1 MTATTPSSGGS
12 DRVRASRDGDS
23 FHYTWAARQLL
34 RLLSPSSLLQY
45 VAIEGVGDPY
55 SANELEGSE
64 IVDLAEFYGPSAEEI
79 THIKV
84 IQLKHSTLRPN
95 SSLTLGEVRKILKGF
110 AKVDPELNEKHPNST
125 ISYSII
131 TNRPIAQN
139 TKTAVETLRKDKQ
152 PPAGSPAAKL
162 KEGIEVSDQIISN
175 LCSRLELRGCEPS
188 LIPLRWTLNQEINEL
203 LADTDI
209 RALTSLIDA
218 VSSRASTQSNGPI
231 TKDTVLRALGSRRED
246 LSPAP
251 CLLENSPLID
261 RNIYHDLANR
271 ILETD
276 GVMVVAAEGGVGKS
290 SFTRKLPKLLA
301 DRADVVIYD
310 CFGKG
315 NYRNPARPRHRHR
328 DGLIQIATE
337 IAGKGLA
344 LPIIPTDGT
353 APEEYTKA
361 FVRQIKQAGDFL
373 ANRNNKNRLVIVVD
387 AADNAAI
394 AAQEKADSKSFVCD
408 LLKLEGDIPSNVHI
422 VLTCRPERLSLLGDT
437 DEIPTFNLTGFTLE
451 ETKRFISVEHPSVI
465 DADATEIHD
474 RTSGNPRVISTLFSE
489 TKSISEIM
497 ERLSSLSSDST
508 PLDNLMESRIR
519 QAFKNSGK
527 SRKKL
532 KRIAQLLALLRP
544 SIPLVILAQ
553 LANTNVSTVRS
564 FIADMGPG
572 LVIEGENVQFLDE
585 PTETY
590 FRNTYPPSP
599 KYLQKIASRLE
610 KLSSASTYAS
620 LSLPEVLWT
629 AKHYDELL
637 HLVITD
643 DALPT
648 TSSIERIQVKN
659 LRIEFGL
666 RAAVQLKR
674 NDLIAHLALQ
684 AGDAYAGKSR
694 QYEIVRDNPDLAGQY
709 MSPETLSNL
718 IAARDLPHSWPG
730 STLGAEAVLL
740 AHNPSNLS
748 AARSRTRQAISAIR
762 AETQVKREQRS
773 SDEEITPE
781 QVAYITLAL
790 LKTDGHAEASR
801 YISSWRPSWLVLE
814 AGAALTRMLITS
826 ASDEDISCLVANSA
840 HPALLLGILGE
851 LQSIGMDIG
860 SELTN
865 NTWSKLRRFG
875 CSLSATNYD
884 MSHAENLAFRGA
896 SWICALVI
904 RYSVDDVSV
913 VVERLSKCLPASP
926 PLDLGN
932 SHRPAGQGILF
943 AIALRAELMEQKCSI
958 EYFQFVDLEES
969 LDSRRARHNDEELRR
984 RLDPALIWLN
994 TWAEYACGRLNPQK
1008 ATQVIESYTKSY
1020 SNDGIWSLSS
1030 RVRREIL
1037 PLIGTAFAESSVK
1050 SACAR
1055 ALKKSAEETPIQGA
1069 TEQISGLRGDSY
1081 FASEVLDLVNAAR
1094 EALAASD
1101 EVADQKAEALIH
1113 IARGLHAFSEEEAE
1127 RYFDQAVTT
1136 ASGLGYETHRRW
1148 DALIALAHASTG
1160 ADYDDVISLAEHI
1173 SRLSESINPVI
1184 DEGISQP
1191 ELVSTLALLSGT
1203 NVFRFLAQWRD
1214 RRFGSLDT
1222 QLIGLTEKHSSL
1234 LAKRPDIAI
1243 VLSPFS
1249 SGFVLDQALEKL
1261 ESTSS
1266 FDTENRFFINNLAL
1280 RIGHP
1285 MSLQTAELCIPDVPW
1300 GSSPREYTSIGFDL
1314 TPEQQVEKSIQREKL
1329 KVQISD
1335 LDLTQS
1341 ENINVAIQLQKNNY
1355 EGVFEEVVFSHPE
1368 LQWGK
1373 ILEAAME
1380 ASRLNAYNLA
1390 SLLNEAFHQPQNSQ
1404 SFINALTRVV
1414 KKYIERYGTSLIQHN
1429 WMGFDVDGAAEL
1441 LKVDSIDVLKNA
1453 LEHLNL
1459 EEVLIDAERCYMLAA
1474 GASAALQP
1482 EEATHVLKE
1491 AVTSLEEKLG
1501 LPPIKPAG
1509 QTAVADSIDVAV
1521 ASFLWT
1527 ALGDPR
1533 SAIRWQAAHAVRTAL
1548 EIGVEDVI
1556 NALVSIIQHD
1566 DICGYSD
1573 PRFHFY
1579 RMSAAEWFLIAVRR
1593 VVDEGSSA
1601 PSTVISAVRYLSEQY
1616 PDHAMIQRHCSSIAR
1631 TVTAVDGKR
1640 NLVETDWV
1648 TVLKEPI
1655 VLKSYSR
1662 PTHPG
1667 PMMKGAPRSEYL
1679 FHFDFDEHI
1688 LGELTKSFNITHQE
1702 VLDATSRVILDEW
1715 GWRDRQEWKF
1725 SNRYIEDPRRTASIY
1740 GDGETYAHKWNVPK
1754 AEDLSYY
1761 LERHA
1766 ALTVAGRLIKTATPY
1781 QESESEQP
1789 EILCWL
1795 SQFDIARK
1803 DGRWITDQR
1812 NLVPDSLA
1820 HPNSSGDGAIADSDF
1835 IDALCPADNWLTVWQ
1850 SAHTTDSGNRSLS
1863 VDIRSALVNSDTAPA
1878 LIRALQSADSYWDF
1892 RLPSADTQDEEFQ
1905 FLSYPFLLQGW
1916 ISEPYSDSGVDR
1928 LDSFAKELP
1937 LELPRPSTAVINTL
1951 DIRSDDGGIHWIN
1964 DVEDILLASDAWA
1977 SIADSRHSFGPAGNR
1992 LRITP
1997 EALDQLL
2004 NSLDLALIVEVK
2016 IHRNEYNFTGG
2027 SGPNSDEESKNY
2039 GSNFRIFSYRPE
2051 AGWNDIRGN
2060 FSVRGSAIFP
2070 SEDN

>member
-1 MTATTPSSGGS
+1 ME
-12 DRVRASRDGDS
+12 D
-23 FHYTWAARQLL
+23 L
-34 RLLSPSSLLQY
+34 
-45 VAIEGVGDPY
+45 Y

-64 IVDLAEFYGPSAEEI
+64 IVDLAEFYGFSADEI
-79 THIKV
+79 THIEV
-84 IQLKHSTLRPN
+84 RQLKHSTLHPHSN
-95 SSLTLGEVRKILKGF
+95 LTLGDVRKILKDF
-110 AKVDPELNEKHPNST
+110 AKLDAGLIEKYPNST
-125 ISYSII
+125 INYSII
-131 TNRPIAQN
+131 TNKPISPDAKSAV
-139 TKTAVETLRKDKQ
+139 KTLARSGRY
-152 PPAGSPAAKL
+152 PARSPAAKL
-162 KEGIEVSDQIISN
+162 KQGIDSSDQIISN
-175 LCSRLELRGCEPS
+175 LCSRLELKDCEPS
-188 LIPLRWTLNQEINEL
+188 LVPLRWTLNQEINGF

-209 RALTSLIDA
+209 RASASLIEV

-231 TKDTVLRALGSRRED
+231 TKDTVLWALGCERED

-261 RNIYHDLANR
+261 RDIYRDLANQ
-271 ILETD
+271 ILETE
-276 GVMVVAAEGGVGKS
+276 GAMVITAEGGIGKS
-290 SFTRKLPKLLA
+290 SFTRALPGLL
-301 DRADVVIYD
+301 DNLADVVIYD

-315 NYRNPARPRHRHR
+315 NYRNSARSRHRHR

-361 FVRQIKQAGDFL
+361 FVRRLRQAWNFL
-373 ANRNNKNRLVIVVD
+373 ANRDNEHHLVIVVD

-394 AAQEKADSKSFVCD
+394 AAQENADPKSFVHD
-408 LLKLEGDIPSNVHI
+408 LLRLEEDIPPNVHI
-422 VLTCRPERLSLLGDT
+422 VLTCRPERLPLLKISEEVPRFD
-437 DEIPTFNLTGFTLE
+437 LTKFTPG
-451 ETKRFISVEHPSVI
+451 ETKRVISAKYPLVKDSE
-465 DADATEIHD
+465 ADEIHD
-474 RTSGNPRVISTLFSE
+474 RTSGNPRVISTLLSE
-489 TKSISEIM
+489 TKSISETLG
-497 ERLSSLSSDST
+497 RLSSLVSPST
-508 PLDNLMESRIR
+508 PLDDLMKARIW
-519 QAFKNSGK
+519 QAFKNSGTSCK
-527 SRKKL
+527 EL

-544 SIPLVILAQ
+544 SIPLVVLAE

-564 FIADMGPG
+564 FIADVGPG

-590 FRNTYPPSP
+590 FRNTYPPKP
-599 KYLQKIASRLE
+599 KHAQKIASRLK
-610 KLSSASTYAS
+610 KLSSTSAYAS
-620 LSLPEVLWT
+620 VSLPGVLWV
-629 AKHYDELL
+629 AKLYTELL
-637 HLVITD
+637 DLVTTD

-648 TSSIERIQVKN
+648 TSNIERLQVKN

-674 NDLIAHLALQ
+674 NDLIAQLALQ

-694 QYEIVRDNPDLAGQY
+694 RHALVRDNPDLAGLY
-709 MSPETLSNL
+709 MSSEVLSNL
-718 IAARDLPHSWPG
+718 INARELPHSWPG

-748 AARSRTRQAISAIR
+748 AARSRTRQAISAVW
-762 AETQVKREQRS
+762 AETQVKREKYS
-773 SDEEITPE
+773 HDEEITPE
-781 QVAYITLAL
+781 QIAYIALAL
-790 LKTDGHAEASR
+790 LKTDGHDEAAR
-801 YISSWRPSWLVLE
+801 YISSWRPSWLVLR

-826 ASDEDISCLVANSA
+826 ASDEDISCLVANST
-840 HPALLLGILGE
+840 HPALLLGIFGE
-851 LQSIGMDIG
+851 LQGIGMDVG
-860 SELTN
+860 SELTEN
-865 NTWSKLRRFG
+865 VWIKLKQFR
-875 CSLSATNYD
+875 CSLVAESYD
-884 MSHAENLAFRGA
+884 MSDAENLAFRGV

-904 RYSVDDVSV
+904 RHSVDDVSV
-913 VVERLSKCLPASP
+913 VAERLSKCLPASP
-926 PLDLGN
+926 PLGLGN
-932 SHRPAGQGILF
+932 SYRPAGQGILF
-943 AIALRAELMEQKCSI
+943 AIALRAKLMDEKLGI
-958 EYFQFVDLEES
+958 EHFQCVELEEP
-969 LDSRRARHNDEELRR
+969 LDSRRVRYNDEEIRR
-984 RLDPALIWLN
+984 SLDPALKWLSA
-994 TWAEYACGRLNPQK
+994 WAEYTCGHLDSQK
-1008 ATQVIESYTKSY
+1008 ATQVIESYPSY
-1020 SNDGIWSLSS
+1020 HSNDDLWSLAS
-1030 RVRREIL
+1030 RVRRQIL
-1037 PLIGTAFAESSVK
+1037 PLIGAAFAESSVK
-1050 SACAR
+1050 AACVR
-1055 ALKKSAEETPIQGA
+1055 ALKKAAEETPIQGA
-1069 TEQISGLRGDSY
+1069 TDLISGLRGDPY
-1081 FASEVLDLVNAAR
+1081 FESGVLYLVNAAR
-1094 EALAASD
+1094 ESLATSD

-1113 IARGLHAFSEEEAE
+1113 IARGLHPFSKEEA
-1127 RYFDQAVTT
+1127 RSYFDQAVTI

-1148 DALIALAHASTG
+1148 NALIALAHASTD
-1160 ADYDDVISLAEHI
+1160 ADSADVISLAERI
-1173 SRLSESINPVI
+1173 SRLGESINPVM
-1184 DEGISQP
+1184 DEGINQS
-1191 ELVSTLALLSGT
+1191 ELVSTLARLSGT

-1234 LAKRPDIAI
+1234 LANRPDMDI

-1249 SGFVLDQALEKL
+1249 SGFNLDQALERL
-1261 ESTSS
+1261 ELTT
-1266 FDTENRFFINNLAL
+1266 DVDAEARFFVNNLAL

-1285 MSLQTAELCIPDVPW
+1285 MSPQTDQLYIPDLPW
-1300 GSSPREYTSIGFDL
+1300 GGSPSEFTSIEFDL
-1314 TPEQQVEKSIQREKL
+1314 TPEQQVEKSIQRKKL
-1329 KVQISD
+1329 KAKISD

-1341 ENINVAIQLQKNNY
+1341 ENINAAIQLQKDNHENI
-1355 EGVFEEVVFSHPE
+1355 FAEVVFSRPE
-1368 LQWGK
+1368 LQWRK
-1373 ILEAAME
+1373 ILEATME
-1380 ASRLNAYNLA
+1380 ASCLNAYSLA
-1390 SLLNEAFHQPQNSQ
+1390 SLLNKALQQPQNSQ
-1404 SFINALTRVV
+1404 SFVDALTQAV
-1414 KKYIERYGTSLIQHN
+1414 KTYIKRYGTSLIQHN
-1429 WMGFDVDGAAEL
+1429 WMRFDVDGAAEL
-1441 LKVDSIDVLKNA
+1441 LKVDTIDVLKHA

-1459 EEVLIDAERCYMLAA
+1459 EEVLIDAERCYMLTA
-1474 GASAALQP
+1474 GASAVLQS
-1482 EEATHVLKE
+1482 EEAVRVLND

-1501 LPPIKPAG
+1501 LTPIKPTEQVA
-1509 QTAVADSIDVAV
+1509 AADSIDTAV

-1548 EIGVEDVI
+1548 EIGMNDVI
-1556 NALVSIIQHD
+1556 SALVSIIQHD
-1566 DICGYSD
+1566 DICGYGDS
-1573 PRFHFY
+1573 RFHFY
-1579 RMSAAEWFLIAVRR
+1579 RMNAAEWFLIAVRR
-1593 VVDEGSSA
+1593 VAGKDSSDF
-1601 PSTVISAVRYLSEQY
+1601 STVMPAVRYLSEQY
-1616 PDHAMIQRHCSSIAR
+1616 PDHAMIQQHCSSIAR

-1679 FHFDFDEHI
+1679 FPFDFDEHI

-1812 NLVPDSLA
+1812 NLVPGSLA

-1892 RLPSADTQDEEFQ
+1892 RIPSADTQDEEFQ

-1916 ISEPYSDSGVDR
+1916 ISEPYSDNGVDR